1 MRHDKNI
8 PELFTDMIEHLSTL
22 FRKEVQLAKTE
33 TREKVQQAT
42 NAVIYMVIGGVV
54 VLAALVV
61 LLFAAAAFLVE
72 WGYSEEWSLLLVGG
86 VVALLGIIAL
96 WKGMTDIKAS
106 NLTPQRSVDQMR
118 ANVHAAREQV

>member
-1 MRHDKNI
+1 MRHEKNI

-42 NAVIYMVIGGVV
+42 NAVIYMVIGGAV
-54 VLAALVV
+54 VLAALII

-72 WGYSEEWSLLLVGG
+72 WGLAEEWSLLLVGG
-86 VVALLGIIAL
+86 VVALIGIIAL
-96 WKGMTDIKAS
+96 AKGMNDIKAS
-106 NLTPQRSVDQMR
+106 NLTLQRTVDQLR